1 MFFFFLSI
9 QCQNK
14 ISSRLVTEEALLWV
28 AYLRAVLLPSPAHAQ
43 LEVMDGSSSDNFEYI
58 LQLTKILSAECRANR
73 QERDKVEHLFK
84 RLAKQSYVGYEHLSG
99 NVTPKSRELFN
110 KIATP
115 TEEDKLIKENYD
127 LLKQIEL
134 QEYMNNKFWLLINE
148 INEHLSSIRN
158 FMIERKLSGSQDTA
172 NFIDEEFT
180 MNCQRLDMS
189 TDVLKRELN
198 VTKEKSALVEQE
210 LKQLLEQIDWS
221 EVPKNSREYINLHEQ
236 IQVLK
241 NRYAVRFTS

>member
-1 MFFFFLSI
+1 M
-9 QCQNK
+9 
-14 ISSRLVTEEALLWV
+14 
-28 AYLRAVLLPSPAHAQ
+28 
-43 LEVMDGSSSDNFEYI
+43 
-58 LQLTKILSAECRANR
+58 
-73 QERDKVEHLFK
+73 
-84 RLAKQSYVGYEHLSG
+84 
-99 NVTPKSRELFN
+99 FN

-172 NFIDEEFT
+172 NFIDEKFT